1 MDMFKTP
8 GKDSSDRFEELFK
21 LLKEEAGDAG
31 AVIVMRARGGKGEN
45 FRVLT
50 DGKIHSVLGL
60 LTIGNEYIQDLLRQK
75 LDRLMKG
82 EER

>member
-1 MDMFKTP
+1 MDMFNKP
-8 GKDSSDRFEELFK
+8 GKDGNDRLEELFK

-31 AVIVMRARGGKGEN
+31 TVIVMRAKGGKGEN

-50 DGKIHSVLGL
+50 DGHMHSVLGL
-60 LTIGNEYIQDLLRQK
+60 MTIGSEYIQDLLRQK
-75 LDRLMKG
+75 VDRLIKG